1 MARSGVWHGG
11 VVAVLALAVQAW
23 WLWQL
28 GPVLPPD
35 SGSFIAAARE
45 LAGPGGGFLGPG
57 RLHEAALPWSFYR
70 APGYPLLILLHEAL
84 WGAFW
89 AWGLVGTQLLLAG
102 AATLAFHRTLLA
114 LTQHRGLSLLGGL
127 AQAGSFALVVHPA
140 ILSDSLYGSL
150 LCLALALL
158 LQGGMAGG
166 VGLGTAFA
174 AGLLLGLAT
183 LLREVGAYLNLL
195 WIPLALVALRP
206 GALNRAAGLVVFAAP
221 MLAAPL
227 ALLAW
232 NAARAGS
239 PFLTTV
245 GQVVYFQALLPLAAR
260 GVAVFATDPV
270 LAQAAGLAFP
280 PFTNVEVVA
289 LNHHLFQ
296 PHALEAPALARL
308 ASATWRHAWAEH
320 PWRMAGAAASRIKAH
335 YLFTPFIPLENFAL
349 VPLWTEGS
357 PRLLARFDRL
367 TRAALAGT
375 DAALV
380 ALFLLAALSRAMALA
395 LSAAFLAT
403 PLVAARAWRHAPGAK
418 LALACWPILPA
429 TLGLHAL
436 VHLEIRY
443 FVPAMPALL
452 AAACFTLAQLPGLS
466 AKPGPWFLR
475 SQPRTPQGNAP

>member
-1 MARSGVWHGG
+1 MWHGA
-11 VVAVLALAVQAW
+11 VVAVLALAVQGW

-28 GPVLPPD
+28 GPVMAPD
-35 SGSFIAAARE
+35 AGSFMAAARE
-45 LAGPGGGFLGPG
+45 LAAPGGGFLGPG
-57 RLHEAALPWSFYR
+57 RLHESALPWSFYR
-70 APGYPLLILLHEAL
+70 APGYPLLILLHQAL
-84 WGAFW
+84 WGEGW
-89 AWGLVGTQLLLAG
+89 AWGLVGLQLALAG
-102 AATLAFHRTLLA
+102 AATLAFHRALLA
-114 LTQHRGLSLLGGL
+114 LTAHRGLALFGSL
-127 AQAGSFALVVHPA
+127 AQATSFAMVVHPA
-140 ILSDSLYGSL
+140 ILSDSLYASL

-158 LQGGMAGG
+158 LQGGVAGG
-166 VGLGTAFA
+166 VGARSALA

-195 WIPLALVALRP
+195 WLPLALVALRP
-206 GALNRAAGLVVFAAP
+206 RLRNRAVGMLLFAAP

-232 NAARAGS
+232 NAARTGS

-260 GVAVFATDPV
+260 GVAVFATDPA

-289 LNHHLFQ
+289 LNQHLFQ
-296 PHALEAPALARL
+296 HHALEAPALARL
-308 ASATWRHAWAEH
+308 AGATWRHAWAAH
-320 PWRMAGAAASRIKAH
+320 PLRMAGAALARIKAH
-335 YLFTPFIPLENFAL
+335 YVFTPFIPLENFAL
-349 VPLWTEGS
+349 VPLWTEGT
-357 PRLLARFDRL
+357 PRLLARFDRFL
-367 TRAALAGT
+367 RAAMAGDDAATVALALLAVMSRA
-375 DAALV
+375 AALV
-380 ALFLLAALSRAMALA
+380 LSG
-395 LSAAFLAT
+395 AFLAT
-403 PLVAARAWRHAPGAK
+403 PVVAARAWRLAPGAK
-418 LALACWPILPA
+418 LALACWPILPT

-466 AKPGPWFLR
+466 GQTGPWFLR